1 MLLTCRRVAATQ
13 GKQMRFVT
21 QLVPEGQ
28 ALALAEAKK
37 CAEIILGSSPM
48 SIRATMEWSIEK
60 KGKLTVN
67 FRFFRF
73 YDHTPAN
80 TDLLADAYRASP
92 FHGGALRLGNQHF

>member
-1 MLLTCRRVAATQ
+1 MLLTCRRVAATE
-13 GKQMRFVT
+13 GKQMGFVT

-28 ALALAEAKK
+28 ALAEAKK

-48 SIRATMEWSIEK
+48 SIRATMERSIDK
-60 KGKLTVN
+60 KRTLTVN